1 MRRPR
6 GEESRREF
14 LKSSA
19 GLFALAVGVP
29 GRSRGGPSESLP
41 PQHITL
47 AQLEATHDVKRNLD
61 RAREAF
67 AQARKDGAGWIMFPE
82 CFLSGYYTGF
92 DGVGVAMAFAEI
104 QNLCREAAVI
114 GLIGT
119 GWKEKDKTYNQIR
132 IVDAQGLLAG
142 QYAKTCLCYSESEFA
157 AGGFPMVHT
166 LGGIT
171 FGTLICNDMWVT
183 PGFSDGPDPHLSL
196 QQAREG
202 AQVIFLAVNSGSD
215 QKYRS
220 YHESNLFTRGAEAK
234 CPIVVVNAFESPEVN
249 ATSGVV
255 GTNFEYLSSLPRDRA
270 TVQTVEFSPANRNSQ
285 HAAQ

>member
-1 MRRPR
+1 M
-6 GEESRREF
+6 ESRREF

-29 GRSRGGPSESLP
+29 GRSQGAPSDPSP
-41 PQHITL
+41 SQRITL

-67 AQARKDGAGWIMFPE
+67 VQARKDGAGWIMFPE

-92 DGVGVAMAFAEI
+92 DGVEVAMAFAEI
-104 QNLCREAAVI
+104 QNLCREAALI

-132 IVDAQGLLAG
+132 IVDAQGLLAD
-142 QYAKTCLCYSESEFA
+142 QYAKSCLCYSESDFT
-157 AGGFPMVHT
+157 AGGYPMVHT
-166 LGGIT
+166 LGGIK

-196 QQAREG
+196 KQARAG
-202 AQVIFLAVNSGSD
+202 AQVIFLAANSGTEL
-215 QKYRS
+215 KYRS
-220 YHESNLFTRGAEAK
+220 YHESNLFTRAAEAK
-234 CPIVVVNAFESPEVN
+234 CPIVVVNAFETPEIN

-255 GTNFEYLSSLPRDRA
+255 GTNFEYLSSLPRNHE
-270 TVQTVEFSPANRNSQ
+270 TVQTVEFSPANRDS
-285 HAAQ
+285 